1 MEQITAR
8 EASLT
13 RISNLRESIVSALET
28 IVSLESYTLNTLYR
42 TESVLQ
48 GFDKDLWTL
57 VDYGEVIEG
66 EY

>member
-1 MEQITAR
+1 MEITAR

-13 RISNLRESIVSALET
+13 RINNLRESILAAIVSLET
-28 IVSLESYTLNTLYR
+28 LESYTLNTLYR

-57 VDYGEVIEG
+57 VDYGETE
-66 EY
+66 